1 MQELSHTLL
10 KGISGAVVV
19 LDCKSG
25 GVNCMVST
33 PSFDNDE
40 FSNGISNEKWNQ
52 LVTDES
58 NPLLNRSISGLYSPG
73 STYKLITALFAIEKS
88 ASFSSTLQSLIILCA
103 NTKED
108 GSLK

>member
-1 MQELSHTLL
+1 M
-10 KGISGAVVV
+10 VV

-58 NPLLNRSISGLYSPG
+58 NPCLTDVFLDFIPLVQLTN
-73 STYKLITALFAIEKS
+73 
-88 ASFSSTLQSLIILCA
+88 
-103 NTKED
+103 
-108 GSLK
+108 